1 MTFASVAPIWVA
13 VLVVAS
19 GLGGAALLHVQGDPG
34 HGAPIDRTGPAT
46 ARPGL
51 GRSIDNGSNP
61 VPAPMWTNATGFL
74 EPGNVGPVYSQDV
87 AFDSSQNV
95 TILLSTYGTT
105 WSYRSGT
112 WSNITAE
119 VGRRG
124 FDAGGNMVYDAASHQ
139 MVLIAACPT
148 CSLLETTWVLGANAR
163 WTALEGPNNA
173 SIVPAG
179 ALGLYGS
186 TGLVYDP
193 ARGAVLAFIGI
204 FPGNNS
210 TAVTEGPGMEL
221 VWEFSN
227 DRWTNIT
234 PTNGSQPGAFG
245 AWSLVLADNA
255 PNVVYDPAIGCD
267 VVFSP
272 FPGGGPSP
280 AANRTWEFCSSNWT
294 RGPQNPGAFYN
305 ASTSNLVSPTQCVY
319 DLSLGGELC
328 VLQTWTEASTWLYAN
343 NSWTEVVYN
352 GTPPNYRFAGTGI
365 LINQTG
371 GDGEAGFL
379 LWSGLVYDA
388 ADETALYLGGW
399 NPEYTGLNGRLAYV
413 LGVSP
418 LFVRLSASPDPGE
431 AGGPVVLTTET
442 VGGAGPFNYSYAGL
456 PAGCDAFDRSSFGC
470 VPEANGTYSI
480 QVTVTDRL
488 GQDALATATL
498 VVGAGLQAQLTV
510 APDRIELGES
520 ADVSLAIRGGL
531 PPYWTGYSGLPAGC
545 TANATGSWVCTPSA
559 TGNFTLA
566 AQVLD
571 ADGVDAVA
579 QAPLTVL
586 PGPSDPTLTVSSSI
600 ADEGVPVTLTA
611 RVTGGV
617 APFAYAYS
625 GLPIG
630 CPAADA
636 PSIVCRGTPPGEYS
650 TTVRITDAFGV
661 AVEASTRWT
670 VATPLSAGLTVPPPP
685 YYVGQPLTVT
695 ASAAGG
701 TPPYSI
707 QWGGVP
713 GPLNASGAIATWTP
727 DAAGRFTL
735 TASVTDRG
743 GGAANASV
751 TMTIDVLPTS
761 RAAGPPLGL
770 VAGVAGGGAAV
781 VVAAVAAI
789 LFVRRRRTGRS

>member
-74 EPGNVGPVYSQDV
+74 EPGNVGPVYTQDV

-95 TILLSTYGTT
+95 TILLSTYGTV

-119 VGRRG
+119 VGHRG
-124 FDAGGNMVYDAASHQ
+124 FEVGGNMVYDAASRQ
-139 MVLIAACPT
+139 MVLIAVCAT
-148 CSLLETTWVLGANAR
+148 CSSLETTWVLGPTTG
-163 WTALEGPNNA
+163 WTALDPNGTSVLPGPDEFCR
-173 SIVPAG
+173 
-179 ALGLYGS
+179 LES
-186 TGLVYDP
+186 TTLVYD
-193 ARGAVLAFIGI
+193 ATRGEVLSFCDIP
-204 FPGNNS
+204 PGNNS
-210 TAVTEGPGMEL
+210 GSGVEL
-221 VWEFSN
+221 VYAFSN

-234 PTNGSQPGAFG
+234 PTNGNQPGGIGVIGGGSSYTAQ
-245 AWSLVLADNA
+245 A
-255 PNVVYDPAIGCD
+255 PSVVYDPAIGCD

-272 FPGGGPSP
+272 RAYIAAGSSP

-305 ASTSNLVSPTQCVY
+305 ASSNSPTPTQCVY

-328 VLQTWTEASTWLYAN
+328 VLQTWAEASTWLYAN
-343 NSWTEVVYN
+343 NSWTEVAYN

-365 LINQTG
+365 PTNQTG
-371 GDGEAGFL
+371 QAVGGGSR